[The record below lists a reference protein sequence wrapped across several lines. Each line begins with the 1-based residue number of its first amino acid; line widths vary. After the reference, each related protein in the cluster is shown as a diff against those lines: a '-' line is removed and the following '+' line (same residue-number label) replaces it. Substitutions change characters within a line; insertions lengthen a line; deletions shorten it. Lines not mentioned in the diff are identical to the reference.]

1 MQEFDE
7 IWLLVLEELRKK
19 YSETVVSLW
28 MGDLKLLSL
37 NETTAVFYTT
47 SDLKQRILQS
57 NYADKIE
64 QALESV
70 IGYKVNVVFT
80 KSEQTEQ
87 EKPEAVTETPS
98 TVGVTENL
106 TVNENTEVNT
116 ESTEQASEPTFYSTG
131 ENSIIP
137 KNPSESFHS
146 AEYTFENFIVGSSN
160 KFAYA
165 ACTAVA
171 QRPAYAYNPLFIYG
185 PSGLGKTHLL
195 YAITN
200 EVHKNHPDYNIV
212 YVKGEEFANQM
223 IESIGRGITSQFRE
237 KYRKADVLLID
248 DIHFI
253 AGKESTQEEFF
264 HTFNDL
270 YEHKKQIILTSDR
283 PARDIQKLEERL
295 RTRFEWGL
303 SADIQPPDFEL
314 RIAIMKKKAE
324 MLGKPFPNDV
334 LNFLAEKLTNNIRQI
349 EGAIKKISAYSYLS
363 GEEITI
369 PLTTSCVSD
378 LLSGGGTVKVTPDRI
393 IEKVATKYGVDCNDI
408 LSKKKTN
415 EVAQARHMSI
425 YLMRKMLDMSYPVIG
440 KKFGRDHTTCM
451 SSYKLV
457 EKEIKNNSLFE
468 LEINE
473 FIKDINNQSNY

>member
-7 IWLLVLEELRKK
+7 IWLLVLGELRKK
-19 YSETVVSLW
+19 HSETFVSLW
-28 MGDLKLLSL
+28 ISDLKLISLS
-37 NETTAVFYTT
+37 ETTAVFYTPSAFKRDMLEKKHAET
-47 SDLKQRILQS
+47 MI
-57 NYADKIE
+57 

-70 IGYKVNVVFT
+70 IGYKVDVVFT
-80 KSEQTEQ
+80 LNESSNQIIPEKTEQ
-87 EKPEAVTETPS
+87 IGEAPSVIETDP
-98 TVGVTENL
+98 VK
-106 TVNENTEVNT
+106 ENTEAVSNQT
-116 ESTEQASEPTFYSTG
+116 ASADEPTFYSTG
-131 ENSIIP
+131 ENSVLP

-146 AEYTFENFIVGSSN
+146 SEYTFENFIVGSSN

-171 QRPAYAYNPLFIYG
+171 QRPALAYNPLFIYG

-200 EVHKNHPDYNIV
+200 EVHKNHPDYNII

-223 IESIGRGITSQFRE
+223 IESIGRGVTSQFRE

-369 PLTTSCVSD
+369 PMATTCVSD
-378 LLSGGGTVKVTPDRI
+378 LLSGSGTVKVTPEKI
-393 IEKVATKYGVDCNDI
+393 IAKVAAKYGVDYNDI
-408 LSKKKTN
+408 LSNKRTN
-415 EVAQARHMSI
+415 EVAQARHMSM
-425 YLMRKMLDMSYPVIG
+425 YLMRKILDMSYPAIG
-440 KKFGRDHTTCM
+440 KKFGRDHSTAM
-451 SSYKLV
+451 SSYKVV

-473 FIKDINNQSNY
+473 FIKDINS

>member
-7 IWLLVLEELRKK
+7 IWLLVLGELRKK
-19 YSETVVSLW
+19 HSEAFVSLW
-28 MGDLKLLSL
+28 ISDLKLISLS
-37 NETTAVFYTT
+37 ETTAVFYTPNAF
-47 SDLKQRILQS
+47 KRGILEKMHS
-57 NYADKIE
+57 EKMK

-70 IGYKVNVVFT
+70 IGYEVNVVFT
-80 KSEQTEQ
+80 LSETPPAETVYA
-87 EKPEAVTETPS
+87 EKPDDHAETIQVSVKNEIPDIGE
-98 TVGVTENL
+98 TKAIEEEEPTYYA
-106 TVNENTEVNT
+106 TNENR
-116 ESTEQASEPTFYSTG
+116 
-131 ENSIIP
+131 IMP
-137 KNPSESFHS
+137 KDPSESFHS
-146 AEYTFENFIVGSSN
+146 SEYTFDNFIVGSSN

-171 QRPAYAYNPLFIYG
+171 QRPAHAYNPLFIYG

-200 EVHKNHPDYNIV
+200 EVQKNNPDYNIV

-223 IESIGRGITSQFRE
+223 IESIGRGVTAQFRE

-283 PARDIQKLEERL
+283 PAKDIQKLEERL
-295 RTRFEWGL
+295 KTRFEWGL
-303 SADIQPPDFEL
+303 TADIQPPDFEL

-334 LNFLAEKLTNNIRQI
+334 LSFLAEKLTNNIRQI

-369 PLTTSCVSD
+369 PLATSCISD
-378 LLSGGGTVKVTPDRI
+378 LISGSGTVKVTPDKI
-393 IEKVATKYGVDCNDI
+393 ISSVAAKYGVDSGDI
-408 LSKKKTN
+408 LSKKKTG
-415 EVAQARHMSI
+415 EITKARHI
-425 YLMRKMLDMSYPVIG
+425 CVYLMRKILDMSYPNIG
-440 KKFGRDHTTCM
+440 KKLNRDHTTIM
-451 SSYKLV
+451 SSYKFI
-457 EKEIKNNSLFE
+457 EREIKNNSIFE

-473 FIKDINNQSNY
+473 FIKEINS